1 MELDY
6 VCTKGDWFEAK
17 ALIDNVK
24 EEKDLSIGFDP
35 DQFRKNRV
43 ELKINLIY
51 FDENITNYNYVYN
64 YYKKFKVNVVGIF
77 YASDEIE
84 IFKQYLLTMQKEN
97 KVPPFLV
104 VVTPKNFEEIYNISL
119 YYNFIKEIILIDE
132 SNNQYYNNYLRTH
145 NRLLRY
151 IAKNYNDLV
160 GYLKSIGDMTSNY
173 NKFLRFFNRTRI
185 FTFDEIQM
193 NQQINM
199 TPIITAYEYDEL
211 YYMIHRA
218 YAHFFTNNSSYK
230 NPRFENYPSIGENNF
245 KKIYEFLN
253 EFGQNEN
260 SNKMGVI
267 IEFLKQKIEQ
277 LKKTRNMVEDAIKL
291 YTEESCFCYIIN
303 KVTRNFDHN
312 LIKLA
317 YFIGPF
323 LFGLN
328 KYVLDH
334 PEKSLRNNITLYR
347 NMKISPLNKYLYTLD
362 TGHIICFPALT
373 STSIKRD
380 NFIPTK
386 TALKINEI
394 DEKDITIEMIIQ
406 YHHEDGNISPGLYIA
421 DLSDSK
427 NEEEV
432 LLLPFTFFKLNS
444 VVETPNQPNKCILE
458 MEIVNR
464 KSYIEYELKEG
475 KKYNLEN
482 LENILSKRPLFVE
495 EGGIQYFEINHVNQ
509 FNEPNNEV
517 NKGNWNWN
525 LSCQII

>member
-6 VCTKGDWFEAK
+6 ICTKSDWFEAK

-185 FTFDEIQM
+185 FTFDEI
-193 NQQINM
+193 
-199 TPIITAYEYDEL
+199 
-211 YYMIHRA
+211 
-218 YAHFFTNNSSYK
+218 
-230 NPRFENYPSIGENNF
+230 
-245 KKIYEFLN
+245 
-253 EFGQNEN
+253 
-260 SNKMGVI
+260 
-267 IEFLKQKIEQ
+267 
-277 LKKTRNMVEDAIKL
+277 
-291 YTEESCFCYIIN
+291 
-303 KVTRNFDHN
+303 
-312 LIKLA
+312 
-317 YFIGPF
+317 
-323 LFGLN
+323 
-328 KYVLDH
+328 
-334 PEKSLRNNITLYR
+334 
-347 NMKISPLNKYLYTLD
+347 
-362 TGHIICFPALT
+362 
-373 STSIKRD
+373 
-380 NFIPTK
+380 
-386 TALKINEI
+386 
-394 DEKDITIEMIIQ
+394 
-406 YHHEDGNISPGLYIA
+406 
-421 DLSDSK
+421 
-427 NEEEV
+427 
-432 LLLPFTFFKLNS
+432 
-444 VVETPNQPNKCILE
+444 
-458 MEIVNR
+458 
-464 KSYIEYELKEG
+464 
-475 KKYNLEN
+475 
-482 LENILSKRPLFVE
+482 
-495 EGGIQYFEINHVNQ
+495 
-509 FNEPNNEV
+509 
-517 NKGNWNWN
+517 
-525 LSCQII
+525 